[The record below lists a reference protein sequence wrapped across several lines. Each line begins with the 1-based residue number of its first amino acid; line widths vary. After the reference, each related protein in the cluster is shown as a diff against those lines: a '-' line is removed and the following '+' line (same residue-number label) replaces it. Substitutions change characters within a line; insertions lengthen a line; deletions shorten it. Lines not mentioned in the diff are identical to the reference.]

1 MNGVCTYSIVTNDL
15 LGIGERIL
23 FYFVNETRYPLSIAL
38 LECETRIRPKKLYG
52 FLSFLNDEKPIL
64 CLGYN
69 A

>member
-1 MNGVCTYSIVTNDL
+1 MYGVCTYCKVTDDL

-23 FYFVNETRYPLSIAL
+23 FYFVNESRYPLSIAL
-38 LECETRIRPKKLYG
+38 LECEARFRAKKLYG